1 MSSLRA
7 AGRVVSL
14 LLAAVHI
21 PIVQTTSVFVAAI
34 VAVEKINLVIDQ
46 TASEVVAGLAIEI
59 WQMIVALV
67 ASTVALVAS
76 IVGLVVWIVALV
88 ALIVA
93 LVASIVALVVSIVA
107 LVASIAALVAMI
119 YSAKTILNLAFL
131 FWLDFLFLFRKI
143 TPLEKLVSLVL
154 ICVPRSVSS
163 YPV

>member
-46 TASEVVAGLAIEI
+46 AASEVVAGLAIEI

-67 ASTVALVAS
+67 TSIVVLVA
-76 IVGLVVWIVALV
+76 
-88 ALIVA
+88 
-93 LVASIVALVVSIVA
+93 
-107 LVASIAALVAMI
+107 
-119 YSAKTILNLAFL
+119 
-131 FWLDFLFLFRKI
+131 
-143 TPLEKLVSLVL
+143 
-154 ICVPRSVSS
+154 
-163 YPV
+163 